1 MKPVVDKVRREPALL
16 VAFVSAVLILLTEFG
31 VDLTAGQQA
40 SIIGVIIAIGAIIVR
55 QSVTPNISVGA
66 LEDDQ
71 GNPNGELMAGQASSV
86 PDGDPVDVVPMD
98 GEPAGYPPRHAEQGA
113 YDAGDLLVALAA
125 IVVVLCGLVWLLR
138 NL

>member
-1 MKPVVDKVRREPALL
+1 MIIDKVRREPALL
-16 VAFVSAVLILLTEFG
+16 VAFVTAVLILLTEFG

-86 PDGDPVDVVPMD
+86 PDGDPVDVVARED
-98 GEPAGYPPRHAEQGA
+98 
-113 YDAGDLLVALAA
+113 
-125 IVVVLCGLVWLLR
+125 
-138 NL
+138 

>member
-1 MKPVVDKVRREPALL
+1 MIIDKVRREPALL

-40 SIIGVIIAIGAIIVR
+40 SIVGVIIAIGAIVVR

-71 GNPNGELMAGQASSV
+71 SNPNGELMAGQAAGV
-86 PDGDPVDVVPMD
+86 PTGDPVDVVARED
-98 GEPAGYPPRHAEQGA
+98 
-113 YDAGDLLVALAA
+113 
-125 IVVVLCGLVWLLR
+125 
-138 NL
+138 

>member
-1 MKPVVDKVRREPALL
+1 MSAILAKVRREPALL
-16 VAFVSAVLILLTEFG
+16 VAFVTAVLILLTEFG

-40 SIIGVIIAIGAIIVR
+40 SIVGVIIAIGAIIVR

-71 GNPNGELMAGQASSV
+71 GNPN
-86 PDGDPVDVVPMD
+86 
-98 GEPAGYPPRHAEQGA
+98 AEQGA
-113 YDAGDLLVALAA
+113 YDAGNLLVALAA
-125 IVVVLCGLVWLLR
+125 IVVVLCGLEWLLR